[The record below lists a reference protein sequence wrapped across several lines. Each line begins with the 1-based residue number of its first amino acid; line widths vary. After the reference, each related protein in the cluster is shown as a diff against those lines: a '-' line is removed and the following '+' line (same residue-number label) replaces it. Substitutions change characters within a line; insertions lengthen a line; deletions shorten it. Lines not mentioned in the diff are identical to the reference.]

1 MEISAKDVKALRDK
15 TACGMMD
22 CKEALRETG
31 GDQDKAVEYLR
42 KKGIAKAGKRAARVT
57 TEGAIGSYIH
67 AGSKIGVLVE
77 LNCESDFVA
86 QNAEFQDL
94 LKELCMQVAA
104 TAPQAIKP
112 EDLPEDAIEGEK
124 DIFRAQITNKPPEI
138 VEKIVE
144 GKLKSFY
151 KEACLLE
158 QPWIR
163 EPKMTVGDPIA
174 ERIGKIGENI
184 VVRRFVRFQL
194 GEDSQ

>member
-163 EPKMTVGDPIA
+163 EPKMTVGDLIA

>member
-1 MEISAKDVKALRDK
+1 MEISAKDVKALRDR

-31 GDQDKAVEYLR
+31 GDQEKAVEYLR
-42 KKGIAKAGKRAARVT
+42 KRGIAKAGKRAARAT

-112 EDLPEDAIEGEK
+112 EDLPEDAIGAER

-163 EPKMTVGDPIA
+163 EPKMTVGDLIA